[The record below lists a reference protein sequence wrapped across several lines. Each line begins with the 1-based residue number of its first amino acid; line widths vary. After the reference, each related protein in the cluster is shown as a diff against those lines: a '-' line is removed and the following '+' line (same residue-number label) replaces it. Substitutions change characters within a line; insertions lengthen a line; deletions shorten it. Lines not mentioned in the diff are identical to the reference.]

1 MTLLL
6 RLIPRNASH
15 GIYRNTFYPSHT
27 YFVILQEI
35 ETYLID
41 TKTHHFPDYRFFCG
55 IYFRCLH
62 FLSITPDHIKLM
74 QTSIHLQP
82 IEMNQLNLF
91 IFLFKYYSNSFW
103 FEAFLSVGLKYF
115 LQLSFTFDSFVQKW
129 YQIEKRSY
137 FYSLES
143 IRNWLTANW
152 ISLLILACHL
162 CVCVC
167 MGLCVCAR
175 SSLSLRILSVYNFNI

>member
-1 MTLLL
+1 MVF
-6 RLIPRNASH
+6 I
-15 GIYRNTFYPSHT
+15 
-27 YFVILQEI
+27 FVVCI
-35 ETYLID
+35 
-41 TKTHHFPDYRFFCG
+41 
-55 IYFRCLH
+55 

-129 YQIEKRSY
+129 YQINVSIEKCSY

-152 ISLLILACHL
+152 VSLLILACHL
-162 CVCVC
+162 FVRLC
-167 MGLCVCAR
+167 MGLCVCALTFELANSISIQFQYIIKR
-175 SSLSLRILSVYNFNI
+175 MNSPCIFCLCYQYEMHTICHL

>member
-1 MTLLL
+1 MWTRMRFYVKTFTFSNRNNTCTPFKCTMHLIRILLMHFEFRSISMTNWMTLLL

-15 GIYRNTFYPSHT
+15 GIYRNTFYPYHT

-41 TKTHHFPDYRFFCG
+41 TKTHHFSDYRFFCG

-91 IFLFKYYSNSFW
+91 KFLFKYYSNSFW
-103 FEAFLSVGLKYF
+103 FKAFLSVGLKHSYR
-115 LQLSFTFDSFVQKW
+115 LVWSISFNS
-129 YQIEKRSY
+129 
-137 FYSLES
+137 
-143 IRNWLTANW
+143 A
-152 ISLLILACHL
+152 SLLIHSC
-162 CVCVC
+162 
-167 MGLCVCAR
+167 R
-175 SSLSLRILSVYNFNI
+175 SDTK